1 MSANINNSTIQNLFN
16 TISQSGEKR
25 GRDEEEMGGDVD
37 VGECQEKN
45 NELKQPREKMSF
57 PSELTEWVANN
68 FDLDLSSNT
77 QNDVEERLQKEIHCY
92 GMMRDAIWKGEIP
105 LRIAKEISVVSEAN
119 PQLAA
124 IMFGRWNQRL
134 CFPFQSHN
142 LRNTWTLF
150 QIQFEKFPVP
160 KEKCIEMWRDCV
172 AFIKSSTDAENH
184 VVLKVLHTDSVKCEK
199 HKWKDFEATLKNL
212 SLKQKSANID
222 LLEIFQKNI
231 ELFTYLNVDTNH
243 YSFQELEAKWHP
255 NNLHAHVGTFLEH
268 KVRNPTD
275 FQEQRF
281 RKELEDINHLIRVF
295 CDNNVE
301 LMNHFKKCLAW
312 KSKNLSKRTGVALV
326 FAGPQNNL
334 KTGCVRWIFKG
345 IFGPGVLRAV
355 SSGLWGIL
363 KDKYNG
369 ALTDGFCI
377 LQVDEVCSKPLE
389 LEELERFK
397 NVCDDNFTSQMS
409 RSIGENWK
417 EKTVNWE
424 IVLTTNSFEPH
435 RFPFLHM
442 YSPHQSNRRVL
453 PLVTGEKISPE
464 LFKACVKIFKGENP
478 ILVRLF
484 LKDCENLLALD
495 LSFVPNQNI
504 PLTPFIEKM
513 RNISIPG
520 LLIKFFAEMPEI
532 ELKKS
537 MVAVKDVAD
546 YITSHVGSKIDSK
559 NVHSVFKELQADQFP
574 NVRLLEIRSNQNIPA
589 DSQKNLPRQ
598 TNISAFTWVY
608 DNQKV
613 L

>member
-1 MSANINNSTIQNLFN
+1 MQNLFN
-16 TISQSGEKR
+16 TISQSGGKR

-45 NELKQPREKMSF
+45 NELKQPREEMSF

-77 QNDVEERLQKEIHCY
+77 QNAVDERLQKEMHCY

-134 CFPFQSHN
+134 DFPFQSHN

-160 KEKCIEMWRDCV
+160 KEKCIEMWRGCV
-172 AFIKSSTDAENH
+172 AFIKSSIDAENH
-184 VVLKVLHTDSVKCEK
+184 VVLKVLNTNTVKYEK
-199 HKWKDFEATLKNL
+199 HKWKDFEATLKSL
-212 SLKQKSANID
+212 SFKHKSANID
-222 LLEIFQKNI
+222 LLDIFQRNI
-231 ELFTYLNVDTNH
+231 EHFTYLKFDTNH

-255 NNLHAHVGTFLEH
+255 NNLCVHVGTFVERTA
-268 KVRNPTD
+268 RNVCD
-275 FQEQRF
+275 FQER
-281 RKELEDINHLIRVF
+281 RLKKDLESINQLVRLFCGNHDGLIK
-295 CDNNVE
+295 
-301 LMNHFKKCLAW
+301 HFKKWVAW

-334 KTGCVRWIFKG
+334 KTGFVNWIFKG

-363 KDKYNG
+363 NDKYNG

-397 NVCDDNFTSQMS
+397 NVCDDNLTTQMS

-417 EKTVNWE
+417 EKIVNLE
-424 IVLTTNSFEPH
+424 IVMTSNSFLAH
-435 RFPFLHM
+435 MFAFLHM
-442 YSPHQSNRRVL
+442 YSPHENNRRVL
-453 PLVTGEKISPE
+453 PIVSAENISQA
-464 LFKACVKIFKGENP
+464 LLKACVEIFKRNNP

-484 LKDCENLLALD
+484 LKECEDLLALD
-495 LSFVPNQNI
+495 PDFVPNQNI

-537 MVAVKDVAD
+537 IVAVKDVAE
-546 YITSHVGSKIDSK
+546 YITSHVGTKIDSK
-559 NVHSVFKELQADQFP
+559 IVHSVFKKLQADQFP

-598 TNISAFTWVY
+598 TNISAFTWVC